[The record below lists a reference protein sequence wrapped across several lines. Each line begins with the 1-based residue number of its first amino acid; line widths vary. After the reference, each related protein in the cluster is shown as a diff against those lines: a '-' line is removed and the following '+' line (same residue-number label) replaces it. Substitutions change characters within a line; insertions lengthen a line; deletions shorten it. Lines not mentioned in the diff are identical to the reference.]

1 MAGMDGKPDILAAL
15 KALQDGFGKKLPE
28 RIDEINSIWL
38 SVQAER
44 DDTEHLRHLHLK
56 LHSLTGTSA
65 TYHFDAVSKISR
77 EGEKIAKAMVEHGGI
92 ASQQQEDDLII
103 VLLRLKASSHNP
115 TKESDTETIIP
126 AQQTTVASESKKRIY
141 LVEDDL
147 EILQSTAMQI
157 GVFGYEVESFPDLES
172 FVSAFRNS
180 EPDITIMDIMFDGSE
195 KNGIEMMAELN
206 SGRKTAARTVFITSE
221 SDVQL
226 RLSAVRAG
234 GAAYFNKPVNI
245 GQLIDTLDGL
255 TKQEAAEPF
264 RVLVIDD
271 NEEQAQF
278 SELVL
283 QQAGMQT
290 KSVTQPLKALDVLN
304 DFLPDLILM
313 DVYMPECS
321 GLELSRVIRQMDM
334 YVSIP
339 IVFLSAE
346 SDLRKQLDAMSF
358 GGDDFLTKPIVP
370 WHLVSSVTSRIK
382 RGRTIRTLAECDSLT
397 GLLNHTSGKKRFD
410 AEISRAQR
418 EDTPVSF
425 AMLDID
431 HFKHVNDTY
440 GHPTGDRVLKSLSGL
455 LRQRL
460 RISDSISRYG
470 GEEFVAIL
478 PNTNAKN
485 AKNIMDAI
493 REDFSA
499 IKQQSEEGEYFQCE
513 FSCGI
518 SCFPDSDNAAAL
530 INAAD
535 KLLYEAKESGRN
547 RIITAADSS
556 A

>member
-1 MAGMDGKPDILAAL
+1 MTDGISTPDIQAAL
-15 KALQDGFGKKLPE
+15 KALQDAFAKKLPD
-28 RIDEINSIWL
+28 RITEIHEIWTTL
-38 SVQAER
+38 QKNLDHAETQR
-44 DDTEHLRHLHLK
+44 QLHLK
-56 LHSLTGTSA
+56 LHSLTGTAA
-65 TYHFDAVSKISR
+65 TYHFDQISKIAR
-77 EGEKIAKAMVEHGGI
+77 EGEQIAKSVVEFG
-92 ASQQQEDDLII
+92 AFSSPQQQEQLGAILI
-103 VLLRLKASSHNP
+103 RLDQATLIPS
-115 TKESDTETIIP
+115 ESGDSDVVIP
-126 AQQTTVASESKKRIY
+126 ADQPHHDTISKKLIY
-141 LVEDDL
+141 LVEDDPEAL
-147 EILQSTAMQI
+147 ESMAMQI
-157 GVFGYEVESFPDLES
+157 TVFGYEVRTFPELES
-172 FVSAFRNS
+172 FVSAFHQH
-180 EPDITIMDIMFDGSE
+180 EPDICIMDIIFDGSD
-195 KNGIEMMAELN
+195 KTGIETMTELN
-206 SGRKTAARTVFITSE
+206 SGRTKPVRSIFITAE
-221 SDVQL
+221 SDIAH
-226 RLSAVRAG
+226 RLDAVRAG
-234 GAAYFNKPVNI
+234 GVAYFNKPINI

-255 TKQEAAEPF
+255 TKQEASEPF

-290 KSVTQPLKALDVLN
+290 RRVTKPLHTLEILN

-313 DVYMPECS
+313 DIYMPECN

-346 SDLRKQLDAMSF
+346 GDLRKQLDAMSL
-358 GGDDFLTKPIVP
+358 GADDFLTKPIVP
-370 WHLVSSVTSRIK
+370 WHLVSAVTSRIK
-382 RGRTIRTLAECDSLT
+382 RGRIIRTLAECDSLT

-410 AEISRAQR
+410 AEIARAKR
-418 EDTPVSF
+418 DGTPVSF

-478 PNTNAKN
+478 PNTSAADAK
-485 AKNIMDAI
+485 KLMDSI

-499 IKQQSEEGEYFQCE
+499 IKQQGEDGVEFYCA

-518 SCFPDSDNAAAL
+518 SCFPAADNATAL
-530 INAAD
+530 INMAD

-547 RIITAADSS
+547 RVVMKH
-556 A
+556 